1 MATQANLEA
10 RARTVEQTH
19 SPHKCGTSHHF
30 HTKQSVWAACCC
42 VQEQVK
48 GSQGAGKVD
57 EALDRGAK
65 ADKGDEGDKGKA
77 GAKPQLPNRP
87 AGKGKGGRR

>member
-1 MATQANLEA
+1 
-10 RARTVEQTH
+10 V
-19 SPHKCGTSHHF
+19 C
-30 HTKQSVWAACCC
+30 SVS
-42 VQEQVK
+42 QEQVK

-65 ADKGDEGDKGKA
+65 ADKGDDGDKGKA
-77 GAKPQLPNRP
+77 AGKPQLPSRP